1 MKLDDQEKKL
11 LLGLLN
17 KLLGEDSS
25 EETKEEVPEKVE
37 EVSKPKRGRKPKKVQ
52 TSEES
57 EDLEKTSSKI
67 KLKKVETS
75 NSKEAKFIENKF
87 VDDLSLFKNDLKFNK
102 QVDFKVSKRQKRD
115 NGLVKI
121 LCDRCDKEFLGLP
134 NEFICNRCAIKGRS
148 KNDNG

>member
-25 EETKEEVPEKVE
+25 SEAKEEVSEKVE
-37 EVSKPKRGRKPKKVQ
+37 EVSKPKRGRKPKKVEVL
-52 TSEES
+52 EES
-57 EDLEKTSSKI
+57 ENLEKESSKI

-87 VDDLSLFKNDLKFNK
+87 VDDLSLFRNDLNFNK
-102 QVDFKVSKRQKRD
+102 QVEFKVSKRQKRD
-115 NGLVKI
+115 NGLVKVI
-121 LCDRCDKEFLGLP
+121 CDKCEKEFLGLP
-134 NEFICNRCAIKGRS
+134 NEFICNKCAIKGR
-148 KNDNG
+148 K

>member
-25 EETKEEVPEKVE
+25 TETKEEVSENVE
-37 EVSKPKRGRKPKKVQ
+37 EVSKPKRGRKPKKVEVL
-52 TSEES
+52 EES
-57 EDLEKTSSKI
+57 DLEKESSKI

-87 VDDLSLFKNDLKFNK
+87 VDDLSLFRNDLNFNK
-102 QVDFKVSKRQKRD
+102 QVEFKVSKRQKRD
-115 NGLVKI
+115 NGLIKVV
-121 LCDRCDKEFLGLP
+121 CDRCEKEFLGLP
-134 NEFICNRCAIKGRS
+134 NEFICNKCAIKGRR
-148 KNDNG
+148 